1 MLEWIF
7 LIIKS
12 FFLVPIMLIAALFN
26 GVLCKIG
33 VEAACSELE
42 YNVEVLRSSALVAG
56 VTIAV
61 LVVLI
66 PLLNLLIRKP
76 DRIVSAI
83 ERFLTRLPHQIVQFL
98 GWLHYVFVPHP
109 AEKPILEARGSGS
122 TPPAPIDEK
131 ELDERMVREVDERSL
146 PPVYKTESQRRRAE
160 AMRRLLDEEAKIFD
174 SAEERERARRRMEHA
189 KRGKV

>member
-42 YNVEVLRSSALVAG
+42 YNLELLRSSALVAG
-56 VTIAV
+56 ITIGV

-66 PLLNLLIRKP
+66 PLIRKP
-76 DRIVSAI
+76 DRMVSAI

-122 TPPAPIDEK
+122 TPPAPINQK
-131 ELDERMVREVDERSL
+131 ELDERMEREVDERSL

-174 SAEERERARRRMEHA
+174 SAEERERARRRMEQA